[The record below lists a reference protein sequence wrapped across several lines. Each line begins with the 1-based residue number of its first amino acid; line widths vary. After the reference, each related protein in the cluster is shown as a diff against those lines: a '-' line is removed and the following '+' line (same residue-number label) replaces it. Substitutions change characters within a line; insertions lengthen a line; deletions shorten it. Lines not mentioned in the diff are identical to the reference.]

1 MRIPKEGIRLH
12 GVNVNAIT
20 QQRQPLLAFGDAYPK
35 ILKRDKKQC
44 SLSQHPLSLM
54 CMGQHDQPDIVAF
67 TELALQAKMNLGKC
81 RLILR

>member
-1 MRIPKEGIRLH
+1 MTIPKEGIRLH
-12 GVNVNAIT
+12 GANVNAIT

>member
-35 ILKRDKKQC
+35 ILKR
-44 SLSQHPLSLM
+44 
-54 CMGQHDQPDIVAF
+54 
-67 TELALQAKMNLGKC
+67 GKNSAVKASI
-81 RLILR
+81 RFR